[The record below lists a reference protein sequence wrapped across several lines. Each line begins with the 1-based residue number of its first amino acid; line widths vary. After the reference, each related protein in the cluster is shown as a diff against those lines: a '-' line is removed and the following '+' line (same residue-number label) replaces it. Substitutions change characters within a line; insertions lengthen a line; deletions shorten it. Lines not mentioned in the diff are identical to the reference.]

1 MSRVRVLDKD
11 LISLISAGEVIEGP
25 SSIVKELI
33 ENALDA
39 GATNIEIEI
48 VEGGIDTIIVSDNG
62 SGIMKED
69 VPVCVLRHSTSKIS
83 IKDDID
89 SISTYGF
96 RGEALASIAAVAN
109 LEIVTKYREED
120 IGTKL
125 VSRIG
130 EQPVIAEVS
139 RPHGT
144 KVIVRDLFSH
154 VPARKKHLGS
164 PSKESQSVLD
174 VIMRHSI
181 IRNDA
186 GFRYVRDGE
195 TIVDCPLAQTA
206 RDRVLMLWGTDIAKN
221 LVDFRYE
228 REHVI
233 VSGFIVLPPLSRGNR
248 GRQFFSVRARPI
260 EDKTL
265 SLALENAYS
274 TLLMKGRFPICA
286 IDISVDL
293 SRVDAN
299 VHPTKREVRIQDIAS
314 VAAHLKDAV
323 KEALSGRKQKEISLP
338 LDAFVESSLTKTS
351 LPGRTAE
358 AGEPS
363 DRETKP
369 HSKTLLFED
378 AQLVPQ
384 LQTTHELETTGVLGG
399 VFRVLGQTHD
409 VYLLLEFE
417 DAIVIVDQHA
427 ADERIIY
434 EALRKGVNESNVVVQ
449 ELLEPIVIRLDHGL
463 AEKILN
469 VSDALDRVGYTIS
482 SFGGNEILVSSLP
495 EVLGK
500 HASEEELGALVD
512 RIIDIGEKDA
522 TGQFMDELVKVTA
535 CHSAIRAGQK
545 LSNEEIRDLL
555 VKLSKAPNKYNCCHG
570 RPSVIRI
577 SKNELDKKFGRTGPE
592 AIARYKARH
601 GLGL

>member
-48 VEGGIDTIIVSDNG
+48 VEGGIDTISVSDNG

-69 VPVCVLRHSTSKIS
+69 VPVCVLRHSTSKLL
-83 IKDDID
+83 IKEDID

-109 LEIVTKYREED
+109 LEIVTRYREEE
-120 IGTKL
+120 IGVQL

-130 EQPVIAEVS
+130 EKSVVNDVS

-154 VPARKKHLGS
+154 VPARKKHLAS
-164 PSKESQSVLD
+164 PAKEAQSVLD
-174 VIMRHSI
+174 VVMRHAI
-181 IRNDA
+181 IRNDV
-186 GFRYVRDGE
+186 GFRYIRDGE
-195 TIVDCPLAQTA
+195 TIIDCPLGQTA
-206 RDRVLMLWGTDIAKN
+206 RNRVLILWGTDIAKN
-221 LVDFRYE
+221 LKDFRYE
-228 REHVI
+228 RERVI

-265 SLALENAYS
+265 SLALEHVYS

-314 VAAHLKDAV
+314 VATHLKNAV
-323 KEALSGRKQKEISLP
+323 KEALSRREQKEISLP
-338 LDAFVESSLTKTS
+338 LDAFVESGLQKSSTPK
-351 LPGRTAE
+351 RNAD
-358 AGEPS
+358 AGILS
-363 DRETKP
+363 DKEIKS
-369 HSKTLLFED
+369 HSETLLFED
-378 AQLVPQ
+378 AHLEPQ
-384 LQTTHELETTGVLGG
+384 LHTTHELETTGILGG
-399 VFRVLGQTHD
+399 VFRVLGQSHD

-417 DAIVIVDQHA
+417 EAIVVVDQHA

-434 EALRKGVNESNVVVQ
+434 EALRKEVNEGKIVVQ
-449 ELLEPIVIRLDHGL
+449 ELLEPLVLRLDHGL
-463 AEKILN
+463 AEKILG
-469 VSDALDRVGYTIS
+469 VTDALERVGYTIS

-500 HASEEELGALVD
+500 RVSEEELVALVD
-512 RIIDIGEKDA
+512 RIIDIGKKDA
-522 TGQFMDELVKVTA
+522 TDQFMDELVKVTA
-535 CHSAIRAGQK
+535 CHSAMRAGQK

-555 VKLSKAPNKYNCCHG
+555 VKLSRTPNKYNCAHG
-570 RPSVIRI
+570 RPSVIAI
-577 SKNELDKKFGRTGPE
+577 TKTELDKKFGRTGPE